1 MVPLHQ
7 IIDADEARQSRGRAQ
22 SRVCRRKCSGSGG
35 RRCYRAAP
43 PAPLSREILSGHRLR
58 PGALQALGTDR
69 KKCLSREMLTAHERD
84 GTGSNRLPLG
94 AWQSARFS
102 SPFPQA
108 WPLPTLAWTVA
119 ANGLLPGCPFVLRH
133 IGGQQTGSHR
143 SGSRKMGVG
152 GPCEA
157 GEG

>member
-1 MVPLHQ
+1 MRMKRDRAE
-7 IIDADEARQSRGRAQ
+7 DALRA
-22 SRVCRRKCSGSGG
+22 GSAAGSAQEVG
-35 RRCYRAAP
+35 AAP
-43 PAPLSREILSGHRLR
+43 VIALLLLHPSLGKYFPDTDSGPVLCGRWEQTGR
-58 PGALQALGTDR
+58 SA
-69 KKCLSREMLTAHERD
+69 CLEMLTAHERD

>member
-1 MVPLHQ
+1 MRMKRDRAEDALRAGSAAGSAQEVGAAAVIALLLLHPSLGKYFP
-7 IIDADEARQSRGRAQ
+7 DTDSGPVR
-22 SRVCRRKCSGSGG
+22 CRRWEQTG
-35 RRCYRAAP
+35 RSA
-43 PAPLSREILSGHRLR
+43 
-58 PGALQALGTDR
+58 
-69 KKCLSREMLTAHERD
+69 CLEMLTAHERD